1 MNKLIFQKFSTCRT
15 AECFTQVNAEDD
27 VIRAGVCKYCNKV
40 VQIFIKEKK
49 RQMDPKSCRYQ
60 DSQET
65 MQTMSGVFECKSI
78 CFI

>member
-40 VQIFIKEKK
+40 VQIFIKEKNDK
-49 RQMDPKSCRYQ
+49 WIPNLAGIKTHRKQCKPC
-60 DSQET
+60 QEYSNVRT
-65 MQTMSGVFECKSI
+65 FV
-78 CFI
+78 